1 MILIDPTR
9 CKGCRLCEASCSFH
23 KTGHKAFDPS
33 AISTHVHRDNDSAVI
48 TISLD
53 STCDWC
59 EGEETPL
66 CVKYC
71 AYGARRLAQ

>member
-9 CKGCRLCEASCSFH
+9 CKGCKLCEASCSLH
-23 KTGHKAFDPS
+23 HTGHKEFNPAV
-33 AISTHVHRDNDSAVI
+33 ISTHVHRDNDSARI
-48 TISLD
+48 TINLD

-59 EGEETPL
+59 EGEEMPL

-71 AYGARRLAQ
+71 AYGARRVSQ